1 MLFRLAARTLFWGTL
16 TTVAGAVGLLSV
28 GTTAPLLRHLIDWSS
43 AVSAVFGGSLTLAS
57 AAPWLSLGSLA
68 VAVASW
74 RRLHHELTRLP
85 SLPDAARQL
94 QEAMQANVDGVVLL
108 RAIRE
113 VSGTI
118 RDFEVIDV
126 NPSGAT
132 LVRLPQT
139 ALIGKRLLRDLPA
152 LANDATVA
160 AYGRAM
166 QSGTGFV
173 DETRVNRRHFVAG
186 WLLHHVV
193 PTADGVA
200 ITLRDI
206 TAQKRH
212 ALQLHRVSMTDE
224 LTRLYNRRGFL
235 MLAEQQL
242 RIARRQE
249 KDAVL
254 MYIDM
259 DAFKALNDR
268 HGHAEGDRALVAVAK
283 LLRMAMRDSDVVGR
297 MGGDE
302 FTIVALDAD
311 RFAAR
316 SIQRRIEERV
326 ALLNASGE
334 LAAPV
339 SLTIGH
345 TRVRPTD
352 HAPVTELL
360 ARADTLL
367 YERKRR
373 RKLTASSHAAVA
385 AREGTGPRRT
395 RGTTTRTRVPTLAIP
410 PDVAAMARAATIAA
424 ASRVMT
430 APNGTPYTPT
440 RMA

>member
-1 MLFRLAARTLFWGTL
+1 MLDRLAARTLFWGTL
-16 TTVAGAVGLLSV
+16 TTLAGAIGLLSV
-28 GTTAPLLRHLIDWSS
+28 GASAPLLRHLIEWGS
-43 AVSAVFGGSLTLAS
+43 AASGLFGGRFTLGA

-68 VAVASW
+68 IAVSSW
-74 RRLHHELTRLP
+74 RRLHRELARAP
-85 SLPDAARQL
+85 SLPDSVRQL
-94 QEAMQANVDGVVLL
+94 HEAMQANVDGIVLL

-118 RDFEVIDV
+118 RDFEILDV
-126 NPSGAT
+126 NPSGAA
-132 LVRLPQT
+132 LVRMPQS
-139 ALIGKRLLRDLPA
+139 ALVGKRLRRDLPA
-152 LANDATVA
+152 LSSDATIA
-160 AYGRAM
+160 AYARAM
-166 QSGTGFV
+166 ESGAAFV
-173 DETRVNRRHFVAG
+173 DEVRVNRRHVAAG

-200 ITLRDI
+200 ITLRDM

-212 ALQLHRVSMTDE
+212 ALQLQRVSITDD

-254 MYIDM
+254 LYVDM
-259 DAFKALNDR
+259 DAFKALNDQ
-268 HGHAEGDRALVAVAK
+268 HGHAEGDRALVAVAR

-302 FTIVALDAD
+302 FTIMALDAD

-326 ALLNASGE
+326 ALLNASGD
-334 LAAPV
+334 LATPV

-373 RKLTASSHAAVA
+373 RKLTASSQAAIA
-385 AREGTGPRRT
+385 ARPASAPRSA
-395 RGTTTRTRVPTLAIP
+395 RGAAARTRVSTLAIP
-410 PDVAAMARAATIAA
+410 PDVAAMARAATRAA
-424 ASRVMT
+424 ASRVLT